1 MDKQTA
7 MYIINLDNSIY
18 KHRLYILEENPEPE
32 ILETLNKKINELLKA
47 KIDLYDTTRQPHT
60 NTKSGT

>member
-18 KHRLYILEENPEPE
+18 KHRLYIFEENPDPE
-32 ILETLNKKINELLKA
+32 ILETLNKKI
-47 KIDLYDTTRQPHT
+47 
-60 NTKSGT
+60 